1 MAAIFNY
8 SSTYTKQSYM
18 FKKFARNERV
28 SDASK
33 TIDSSFDSF
42 DTESM
47 SSQFSNDVFTCLR
60 MVAQ

>member
-28 SDASK
+28 SDATK
-33 TIDSSFDSF
+33 TIDSSLILLIRRACHHNFV
-42 DTESM
+42 M
-47 SSQFSNDVFTCLR
+47 VSSL
-60 MVAQ
+60 A